1 MRYWGIRVGIPGQPD
16 LFVTTARRLG
26 FISIG
31 WNDLGDL
38 SRFRNEE
45 ELKNAYQEAYS
56 TVDAP
61 SIYTIWNFVNGM
73 NIGDIVL
80 LPHLGERVVYVGNI
94 VGPYVYTKSWDD
106 SCGHLHRRRVEW
118 FKDIGWDYLSERLR
132 NTLST
137 PATLRNLDDYVYE
150 IEFHLISKR
159 Y

>member
-1 MRYWGIRVGIPGQPD
+1 
-16 LFVTTARRLG
+16 
-26 FISIG
+26 
-31 WNDLGDL
+31 
-38 SRFRNEE
+38 
-45 ELKNAYQEAYS
+45 
-56 TVDAP
+56 
-61 SIYTIWNFVNGM
+61 
-73 NIGDIVL
+73 L

-106 SCGHLHRRRVEW
+106 SCDHLHRRRVEW
-118 FKDIGWDYLSERLR
+118 FKDIGWDYLSEKLR